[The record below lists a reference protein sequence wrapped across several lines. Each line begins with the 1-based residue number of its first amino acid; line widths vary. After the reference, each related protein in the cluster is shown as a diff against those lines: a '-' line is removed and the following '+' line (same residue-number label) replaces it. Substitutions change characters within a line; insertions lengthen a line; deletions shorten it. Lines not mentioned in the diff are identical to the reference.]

1 MTDVRSNPTPATV
14 APIPGFDAEK
24 LMQRF
29 AELDARNRSRLLEM
43 ALGMIEDQQDEKL
56 PPREREVKGLIDTIE
71 RLIELLH
78 GRGHEDTIQ
87 TRIWRA
93 MLDND
98 RAELAAMGVEYFG
111 PADRAGSAAA

>member
-1 MTDVRSNPTPATV
+1 MSAVRAVATPASV
-14 APIPGFDAEK
+14 AALPGFEADK

-29 AELDARNRSRLLEM
+29 AELDARNRCRLLEF
-43 ALGMIEDQQDEKL
+43 ALGMIERQRDDTL
-56 PPREREVKGLIDTIE
+56 PPHERKAKRLIDSIE

-93 MLDND
+93 MLEED
-98 RAELAAMGVEYFG
+98 RKELAAMGVEYFG
-111 PADRAGSAAA
+111 PAGIAGGTVA